1 MTIPEAARRRG
12 DAGEQ
17 RVCEA
22 LARLVADWTV
32 YRQPRI
38 DMWTPDFVAIHP
50 QHGVRV
56 IEVKNWSAD
65 AYFLS
70 AGELVTRAGGAQSNV
85 RNPVE
90 QVAAHRRAIYE
101 RYATPGDPADP
112 NDVVR
117 AVVLMLGT
125 STAHARQMLR
135 PVAAGI
141 TVWGDELE
149 AIEQILRHGTRA
161 EPPTE
166 AGLRRVHSQLATA
179 DVVAELRSEKPPVAP
194 AKIAAYDG
202 PARVRRVR
210 GPAGSGKS
218 VGVAERAVR
227 YAAVG
232 RRSLIVTFNVTLV
245 AYLRTLV
252 NERARGQADSSR
264 VTVMNYHR
272 FCSNVIER
280 AGRPMVGLSKV
291 TAAAAEAFPDCGIE
305 PYDAVLVDEG
315 QDFKPDWWA
324 FLRDVV
330 RRPGGEA
337 LLVADHT
344 QDIYDHSAWID
355 NAMTGAGFSG
365 PWAEIG
371 GSFRMPADVSPLSR
385 SFARQYLGV
394 DMATDWSAPPGG
406 EPTNRRWLNVRDDLG
421 SRVGD
426 RVVEL
431 LDTYPGLAERDLVF
445 LCPTHDDGLRA
456 VQRIEAAGVQVQHVF
471 AEQDQERRR
480 RKQRFQPNEP
490 GVKGSTIESFK
501 GWESPC
507 VIVGIGERTSRAK
520 LDAVARRAY
529 VGMTRVKR
537 PSSGTPILWVVNADR
552 RLDGFRDEF
561 EGNVG
566 GPDGLSRVLAS

>member
-1 MTIPEAARRRG
+1 
-12 DAGEQ
+12 
-17 RVCEA
+17 
-22 LARLVADWTV
+22 
-32 YRQPRI
+32 
-38 DMWTPDFVAIHP
+38 
-50 QHGVRV
+50 
-56 IEVKNWSAD
+56 
-65 AYFLS
+65 
-70 AGELVTRAGGAQSNV
+70 
-85 RNPVE
+85 
-90 QVAAHRRAIYE
+90 
-101 RYATPGDPADP
+101 
-112 NDVVR
+112 
-117 AVVLMLGT
+117 
-125 STAHARQMLR
+125 
-135 PVAAGI
+135 
-141 TVWGDELE
+141 
-149 AIEQILRHGTRA
+149 
-161 EPPTE
+161 
-166 AGLRRVHSQLATA
+166 
-179 DVVAELRSEKPPVAP
+179 
-194 AKIAAYDG
+194 
-202 PARVRRVR
+202 VR

-218 VGVAERAVR
+218 LGVAERAVG

-245 AYLRTLV
+245 AYLRMLV
-252 NERARGQADSSR
+252 NERARGQADASK
-264 VTVMNYHR
+264 VTVVSYHR
-272 FCSNVIER
+272 FCTDVVDR
-280 AGRPMVGLSKV
+280 ADRPRVEYSKDDDAL
-291 TAAAAEAFPDCGIE
+291 TAAASEAFPVCGIE

-337 LLVADHT
+337 LLVADRT
-344 QDIYDHSAWID
+344 QDIYVTSAWTD

-371 GSFRMPADVSPLSR
+371 GSFRMPADVSRLTR
-385 SFARQYLGV
+385 GFAREYVGV
-394 DMATDWSAPPGG
+394 EVETDWSVPPCG
-406 EPTNRRWLNVRDDLG
+406 ERTNRQWENVRRDLG
-421 SRVGD
+421 DHIGD

-431 LDTYPGLAERDLVF
+431 LCLYPGQADRDLVF

-456 VQRIEAAGVQVQHVF
+456 VARIEAAGVQVQHVF

-480 RKQRFQPNEP
+480 RKQRFQPDEP

-507 VIVGIGERTSRAK
+507 VIVGIGERNSRAK

-561 EGNVG
+561 EGNAG